1 MYVCFTVPVGTDH
14 WMDSTYYE
22 IFISSDQAVNIPI
35 RNISFISTNRFQT
48 NDFTYA
54 DLVEDITFTLN
65 GSCPY
70 FYFTNMLKEKVVFE
84 NYNNYYIPDD
94 IETVSLAVAELV
106 PPDDYEMEVIVT
118 DGGSV
123 LERRDIIVH
132 VRDVLRVPCM
142 ASSGEYIQ
150 VVRSIRINLLY
161 KIKATGTS

>member
-1 MYVCFTVPVGTDH
+1 MHMCFIVPDGTDH

-22 IFISSDQAVNIPI
+22 IFILSNQTVNTPI
-35 RNISFISTNRFQT
+35 RNISFISTDQFQT
-48 NDFTYA
+48 NNYTYV

-70 FYFTNMLKEKVVFE
+70 FYFTNMSKEKVVFE
-84 NYNNYYIPDD
+84 NYYNYYIPDD

-106 PPDDYEMEVIVT
+106 APDDYEMEVIVT

-123 LERRDIIVH
+123 LERRDIVVH

-142 ASSGEYIQ
+142 TSSGEYLQ
-150 VVRSIRINLLY
+150 VVRLIRINLLY
-161 KIKATGTS
+161 KY